1 MSKNPTPRI
10 DQLRA
15 MREAQFAR
23 NEERQKEEAVV
34 EGPPAKSAKKKK
46 VKKKTGPETLKRD

>member
-1 MSKNPTPRI
+1 MSKNPSPRA

-23 NEERQKEEAVV
+23 NEQRQRAADKPATVV
-34 EGPPAKSAKKKK
+34 KPAGSKSSR
-46 VKKKTGPETLKRD
+46 KKKTGR